1 MLSPKI
7 RVVYHACSDST
18 QSLARE
24 LGAELDCGVEKLVD
38 RETRWGVQRPLRSRL
53 EAALG
58 RRATLL
64 EPHHDPASYDLI
76 LIGTPILGRSMS
88 SAVRSYL
95 ELNRSRFQQ
104 VAFFAVGSPASCTRA
119 FEQMREAA
127 GRDPIAELCL
137 AERDLDGASYV
148 PMLRAF
154 AERLHGVA
162 ALDRS
167 AA

>member
-1 MLSPKI
+1 MFSPKI

-53 EAALG
+53 DAALG

-76 LIGTPILGRSMS
+76 SIGTPILGRSMS

-95 ELNRSRFQQ
+95 ELNRGRFQQ
-104 VAFFAVGSPASCTRA
+104 VAFFAVGSPASCARA

-127 GRDPIAELCL
+127 DLDPVAVLCL
-137 AERDLDGASYV
+137 SEHDLDGANYV
-148 PMLRAF
+148 PRVRAF
-154 AERLHGVA
+154 AERLQGVA
-162 ALDRS
+162 AFDRN